1 MQTFLPY
8 PDFALSAAC
17 LDRQRLGKQR
27 VEALQLLKGS
37 WPHHPAS
44 RMWRGYRHA
53 LAAYGLAVCVEWL
66 RRGYRDTCKG
76 KIEAL
81 SPSGAEGPLVLPP
94 WVGDPA
100 FHRAHQS
107 NLVRKKPDHYAPLFP
122 DVPDDLEYIW
132 PLGAEGP

>member
-8 PDFALSAAC
+8 PDFTLSAQS

-37 WPHHPAS
+37 WPNHPAS
-44 RMWRGYRHA
+44 KMWRGYGRA
-53 LAAYGLAVCVEWL
+53 LAAYGVAICEEWV

-81 SPSGAEGPLVLPP
+81 APQGPLVLPP
-94 WVGDPA
+94 WIGDPE

-107 NLVRKKPDHYAPLFP
+107 NLVRKKPDHYASLFP
-122 DVPDDLEYIW
+122 DVPDDLEYVW
-132 PLGAEGP
+132 PIGESL